1 MIGMSQTRIDLS
13 AAILGL
19 HAQKKKLEIAIAE
32 LQSLNRGMHAR
43 RGPKFMGEAERQ
55 QVSPTNEALLGGL
68 APTEGRES
76 VSLTRRG
83 G

>member
-19 HAQKKKLEIAIAE
+19 HAQKRKLEIAIAE
-32 LQSLNRGMHAR
+32 LQSLNSGMHAR

-55 QVSPTNEALLGGL
+55 QVSPTNEALLGAWRQRKAENQHPSHGG
-68 APTEGRES
+68 EG
-76 VSLTRRG
+76 
-83 G
+83 